1 MSVGKDMKNSEAPY
15 IAGRNIK
22 WYVWPLWKTVLEVPQ
37 EVKAQSYYMTQQF
50 HKRIETYVHTKTYT
64 QMSVAALFTLDKK

>member
-1 MSVGKDMKNSEAPY
+1 MSVGKDMKNSEASY

-37 EVKAQSYYMTQQF
+37 EVKA
-50 HKRIETYVHTKTYT
+50 
-64 QMSVAALFTLDKK
+64 